1 MPEDL
6 SRQFML
12 PNLTTPVLVMLR
24 KVLENDTTTKDKIF
38 LNGLGMKKGKSIGTS
53 IMLKTVMEVAQYYNF
68 FNYRNPIPQ
77 KYLKSQD
84 RTIVAGPGMNLA
96 PKFVLSGHSKEK
108 VGKETPPYELII
120 DNLETSLATTVDY
133 ARGKTSGAIVDSFIK
148 PRASTMFGHP

>member
-53 IMLKTVMEVAQYYNF
+53 IMLKTVMEVAQYYTI
-68 FNYRNPIPQ
+68 FNYAPLIPQ
-77 KYLKSQD
+77 KDSKYQD
-84 RTIVAGPGMNLA
+84 ITIVAG
-96 PKFVLSGHSKEK
+96 E
-108 VGKETPPYELII
+108 
-120 DNLETSLATTVDY
+120 
-133 ARGKTSGAIVDSFIK
+133 
-148 PRASTMFGHP
+148 